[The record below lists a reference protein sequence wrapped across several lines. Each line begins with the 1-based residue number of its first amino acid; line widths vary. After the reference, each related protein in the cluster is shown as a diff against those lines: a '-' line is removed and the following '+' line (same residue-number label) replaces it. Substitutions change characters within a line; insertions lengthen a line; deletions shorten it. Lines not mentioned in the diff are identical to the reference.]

1 MREAS
6 DVLGM
11 RLTDALACL
20 QADGQTV
27 KVVRTCAPGKPRTG
41 GEDRVIRVRPGELTV
56 SAFLEDNLTT

>member
-1 MREAS
+1 MRETK

-27 KVVRTCAPGKPRTG
+27 NVVWTRAPGKPREG
-41 GEDRVIRVRPGELTV
+41 GEARVVRVRPGEVTV
-56 SAFLEDNLTT
+56 SAFLEDNLTM